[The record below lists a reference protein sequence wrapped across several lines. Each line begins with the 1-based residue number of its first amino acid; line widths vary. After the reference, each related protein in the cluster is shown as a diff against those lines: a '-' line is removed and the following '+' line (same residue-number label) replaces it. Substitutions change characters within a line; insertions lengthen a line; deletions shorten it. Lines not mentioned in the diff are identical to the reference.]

1 MHHLLSDIECRT
13 FLIYDFH
20 DGVRDIREQFPL
32 DLERTR
38 SIAKS
43 AGTRHPVDSKSCV
56 DLGQTA
62 NLVKDLERNGKVFT
76 IARTIKPVDAPGDL
90 SFIR

>member
-1 MHHLLSDIECRT
+1 MHHLFSDIEHHT

-32 DLERTR
+32 DLDQTR
-38 SIAKS
+38 CIAKS
-43 AGTRHPVDSKSCV
+43 ACIRHPVDSKSCV
-56 DLGQTA
+56 DLGQTT
-62 NLVKDLERNGKVFT
+62 NLVKYPERNGKVFT
-76 IARTIKPVDAPGDL
+76 IARTIKPVDALCDL